1 VPRVALKIAYDGTVF
16 HGQARQPN
24 LRTVEGEVITAL
36 RRARAIRDARS
47 SRFQSA
53 SRTDAGVSAL
63 GNVVAFDTPR
73 SPAPVAR
80 AFNAKARGVW
90 AWAAA
95 SVPEG
100 FSARRALERWYR
112 YGLPLTHSVEALGA
126 ALLVFV
132 GEHDFHNFTRDRD
145 RTVVRID
152 GATAGLEGGE
162 VVLDFRGPSFRW
174 NLVRRLVSAALRVEA
189 GDATIEDLERAL
201 RGRAKADLGLA
212 PPEPLTLMDV
222 GYGFGF
228 DPVGDGTTAARV
240 GSLLAERA
248 RGTRFLEQLS
258 DRFVSP

>member
-1 VPRVALKIAYDGTVF
+1 M
-16 HGQARQPN
+16 
-24 LRTVEGEVITAL
+24 
-36 RRARAIRDARS
+36 
-47 SRFQSA
+47 
-53 SRTDAGVSAL
+53 SAL
-63 GNVVAFDTPR
+63 GNVVAFDTALA
-73 SPAPVAR
+73 PAPSAR

-95 SVPEG
+95 AVPDD
-100 FSARRALERWYR
+100 FSARRALGRWYR
-112 YGLPLTHSVEALGA
+112 YGLPPAHSVEALGA

-152 GATAGLEGGE
+152 AATAGLGDGE

-212 PPEPLTLMDV
+212 PSEPLTLMDV
-222 GYGFGF
+222 EYDFEF

-240 GSLLAERA
+240 ESLLAERA
-248 RGTRFLEQLS
+248 LGTRFLEQLS
-258 DRFVSP
+258 DRLVSP